1 MAQPFPQHPNLTGG
15 FAPIQMECD
24 IRDVVV
30 VGEVPSDLNGS
41 FYRNGPN
48 PQFAPRGF
56 YHWFAGDGMVH
67 AFHIENGR
75 VSYRNRWV
83 QTKQWLL
90 ERDAGRALFSVFNP
104 MEQDPSVAGLETDG
118 VANTNIIWHGGKLLA
133 LEEGHAPFELDPI
146 SLESRGAY
154 DYAGKLQGPM
164 TAHPKIDQ
172 ETGEMLFFGYNA
184 DGGISPE
191 MTFNV
196 VDRDGHL
203 IRSEAFTAPYAA
215 MVHDFMV
222 TKDYVLFPIMPLT
235 GSMDRAFAGG
245 PVYAWEPEKGTH
257 IGIMPRN
264 GSVEDMRWFVGD
276 PSYVF
281 HPMNAYNDGAKSFA
295 MCVNTLRHRCSPWWM
310 VALATRK
317 RPSPHWFVGRLI

>member
-1 MAQPFPQHPNLTGG
+1 MHLSSW
-15 FAPIQMECD
+15 I
-24 IRDVVV
+24 
-30 VGEVPSDLNGS
+30 
-41 FYRNGPN
+41 
-48 PQFAPRGF
+48 
-56 YHWFAGDGMVH
+56 
-67 AFHIENGR
+67 
-75 VSYRNRWV
+75 
-83 QTKQWLL
+83 
-90 ERDAGRALFSVFNP
+90 
-104 MEQDPSVAGLETDG
+104 
-118 VANTNIIWHGGKLLA
+118 
-133 LEEGHAPFELDPI
+133 PI

-276 PSYVF
+276 PSYVCF
-281 HPMNAYNDGAKSFA
+281 
-295 MCVNTLRHRCSPWWM
+295 TQ
-310 VALATRK
+310 
-317 RPSPHWFVGRLI
+317 